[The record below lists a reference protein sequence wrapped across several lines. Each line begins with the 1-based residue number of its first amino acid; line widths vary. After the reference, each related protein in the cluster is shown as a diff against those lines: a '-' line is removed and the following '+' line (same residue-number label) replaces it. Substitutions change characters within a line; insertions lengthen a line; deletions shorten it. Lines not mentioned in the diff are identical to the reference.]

1 MVNLGCQD
9 ADWLGT
15 HDKEGLDAILLP
27 DGLILSLLLY
37 ESYPTELPYV
47 LILMFHCFDIRNIKI
62 W

>member
-27 DGLILSLLLY
+27 DGLILSVLLY
-37 ESYPTELPYV
+37 ESYPMVTIHSEPHVSL
-47 LILMFHCFDIRNIKI
+47 FRH
-62 W
+62 